1 MVTRSPHFAVLHASV
16 LMGMLVACGA
26 EAEPVEGHESGAHGT
41 ATAPE
46 ASGHVDHLS
55 AVCGDAV
62 IAHAPDA
69 LSATQHGY
77 SIDAEGNGVRQSP
90 INIRTRDVV
99 DGDHAIEQHYGTSTE
114 RVNNKGYTVQLDY
127 DAGSWVQFDGVRYEL
142 AQFHFHTPSEHHVD
156 GLTFPLEMHLVHVAE
171 PKEGESPRYLVV
183 GVLFRE
189 GLSSQFLDRFLDE
202 IPEEAHE
209 GNEVP
214 EAEIDLDE
222 LIGERFE
229 DSAFYHYK
237 GSLTTPPYTESVQW
251 VVLERVYQ
259 VAPEQVQRLNRIEG
273 NNARHVQSLEGRQ
286 VEIQFGDD
294 R

>member
-1 MVTRSPHFAVLHASV
+1 MATRTPRFAVLPASV

-26 EAEPVEGHESGAHGT
+26 EAEPVEGHEAAVHG
-41 ATAPE
+41 ATAPHD
-46 ASGHVDHLS
+46 AGPGFDHLS

-62 IAHAPDA
+62 IAHSPDA
-69 LSATQHGY
+69 LSATEHGY
-77 SIDAEGNGVRQSP
+77 SIDAVGNGLRQSP
-90 INIRTRDVV
+90 VNIRTRDVV

-114 RVNNKGYTVQLDY
+114 RVQNKGHTVQLDY

-142 AQFHFHTPSEHHVD
+142 AQFHFHTPSEHHID

-171 PKEGESPRYLVV
+171 AKEGESPRYLVV

-189 GLSSQFLDRFLDE
+189 GMPSQFIDRFLHE
-202 IPEEAHE
+202 IPEEAHQ
-209 GNEVP
+209 GKEVP
-214 EAEIDLDE
+214 EAEIDLEE

-251 VVLERVYQ
+251 MVLERVYQ